1 MRRSSSRKSLTT
13 PQEPIINI
21 TPLIDVVFVV
31 LIAFIVI
38 APLLEMDRIAL
49 AQGSQKA
56 HAPIHFQDTS
66 DIQIHVYEDNTIA
79 FNSQKIS
86 LQDLPRL
93 LIDARQKYP
102 KARPQLFHDKKAYFG
117 TYQAVKN
124 KLEASGFEEMDIV
137 LSPT

>member
-1 MRRSSSRKSLTT
+1 MRRQNSRRGRTT

-38 APLLEMDRIAL
+38 APLLEMDRVAL
-49 AQGSQKA
+49 AQGSKSH
-56 HAPIHFQDTS
+56 HAPVHFQDAG
-66 DIQIHVYEDNTIA
+66 DIQIHVYEDNQIA
-79 FNSQKIS
+79 FNNEKVS
-86 LQDLPRL
+86 LDELIPL
-93 LIDARQKYP
+93 LQQARQQFP

-124 KLEASGFEEMDIV
+124 RLEESGFEEMDIV
-137 LSPT
+137 LSPS